1 MLFFHL
7 ILYPPPLTPIANT
20 FDVTAYAAGTSQV
33 AKEMQE
39 TLIATGMA
47 TAIVAALV
55 PGATAPADTCQIYT
69 AADEPL
75 LIHAVCWFIY
85 LVCVGK

>member
-1 MLFFHL
+1 MLLFHL
-7 ILYPPPLTPIANT
+7 ILCPPPLTPIPNT
-20 FDVTAYAAGTSQV
+20 FDVTACTSGTSQV
-33 AKEMQE
+33 AKDRQE
-39 TLIATGMA
+39 TIIATAMA

-55 PGATAPADTCQIYT
+55 PGTAAPADTCQIHT

-75 LIHAVCWFIY
+75 LIRAVRWFIC